1 MAYFNLEETKRRVEK
16 VKESFGRNSGL
27 RNHLL

>member
-16 VKESFGRNSGL
+16 VKGILREKTGL